1 MSAAL
6 SPPLPGPLGAPP
18 GTTTIAAFILRA
30 FLFPLLLL
38 GAVAVAV
45 AAGVEQ
51 SARSAA
57 QVTAAQARL
66 TLIQA
71 AARDVSDLEN
81 GQRGFVITGNPAFL
95 QPYRQGGVNLERHL
109 RELEA
114 RVGTDPGRGDLAR
127 VRTLT
132 QSWYAQAARPEI
144 AARRI
149 SLESAA
155 ALVSGGVGKRT
166 LEEVREVLAHMQAG
180 ENLRLRAAL
189 ENSTAVLHRVRLFTV
204 AGLLASGGLLVFA
217 ALRVA
222 RTLSRT
228 TRQLTEEARHIA
240 AGDYSARLPRTP
252 LRELGEL
259 SLQFHRMAEA
269 VQQREEAL
277 RGATRALT
285 ASNADL
291 ARSNREL
298 EQFAYVASHDLQE
311 PLRTI
316 ASYTELL
323 ARRYGG
329 QLDERADQYIHF
341 TISAAQ
347 RLKALIQDLL
357 AYSRVRQA
365 QHTSRE
371 VNTAELVGTL
381 VQDLA
386 AKIGNAGAR
395 VEIGDLP
402 TLRASP
408 ELLHHVFLNLLTN
421 AVKFRAPDRPPHV
434 RVWAERGPGEWRFHI
449 RDNGIGIEEQYFE
462 RIFGV
467 FQRLHPMDEY
477 PGSGIGLALARTA
490 AERQGGTI
498 TVQSTP
504 GEGSTFTLTLPDTPP
519 PGAQEAPQS

>member
-1 MSAAL
+1 MSVAS
-6 SPPLPGPLGAPP
+6 SPPLTGPPGAPP
-18 GTTTIAAFILRA
+18 GTTIAAFILRA

-51 SARSAA
+51 NARSAA
-57 QVTAAQARL
+57 QVTAAQVRL

-71 AARDVSDLEN
+71 VARDVSDLEN

-95 QPYRQGGVNLERHL
+95 QPYFQGGVNLERHL
-109 RELEA
+109 GELEA
-114 RVGTDPGRGDLAR
+114 RVGTDPGRQDLTR

-132 QSWYAQAARPEI
+132 GQWSAQAARPEI
-144 AARRI
+144 AARRV
-149 SLESAA
+149 SLESPA
-155 ALVSGGVGKRT
+155 ALVSNGIGKRT
-166 LEEVREVLAHMQAG
+166 LEEVRRVLADMQTR
-180 ENLRLRAAL
+180 ENLRLEGAL
-189 ENSTAVLHRVRLFTV
+189 ENSTAVLRRVRLFTV
-204 AGLLASGGLLVFA
+204 AGLLTSGALLVFA
-217 ALRVA
+217 ALRAA

-228 TRQLTEEARHIA
+228 TRQVTEGARHIA
-240 AGDYSARLPRTP
+240 AGDYSARLPAPP

-259 SLQFHRMAEA
+259 SSQFHRMAEA
-269 VQQREEAL
+269 VQQREGAL
-277 RGATRALT
+277 CEATRALE
-285 ASNADL
+285 ASNAGL

-329 QLDERADQYIHF
+329 QLDDRADQYIGF

-357 AYSRVRQA
+357 TYSRVRQV
-365 QHTSRE
+365 QHTFRA
-371 VNTAELVGTL
+371 VNTAELVHTL

-386 AKIGNAGAR
+386 AKIENEGAR
-395 VEIGDLP
+395 VEVGDLP
-402 TLRASP
+402 TVRASP

-421 AVKFRAPDRPPHV
+421 AVKFRAPGRPPLV
-434 RVWAERGPGEWRFHI
+434 QVWAERGAGEWHFHV
-449 RDNGIGIEEQYFE
+449 RDNGIGMEEQYFE

-467 FQRLHPMDEY
+467 FQRLHPIDEY
-477 PGSGIGLALARTA
+477 PGSGIGLALVRTA
-490 AERQGGTI
+490 AERQGGQV

-504 GEGSTFTLTLPDTPP
+504 GEGSTFTLTLPDAPP
-519 PGAQEAPQS
+519 PGAQEVPQP